1 MSPIIELKKG
11 LLKLNNH
18 SYGSIDELMKKIMKK
33 YNITAKELHY
43 GFREKNN
50 DKTPDEWI
58 KERKKMKTFN
68 EFITQVYS
76 VIEEGRGSR
85 GEDTKSSERL
95 SGYMGK
101 RAARNPKNTE
111 KYWGGVLRLKERS
124 PIGSKIIKSAK
135 DSIAKEK
142 TKLKT
147 EDIEMSNVIYEMRK
161 EDKVKG
167 KKKTPKEVEVTQRV
181 PGKVQKGDDGKWK
194 VTKPSTHT
202 TKRMSTSVHLGKF
215 RHGEIGSG
223 PGIQGGGHGG
233 AGMGYRQHLHGVG
246 GLHRGKKKRE
256 QPKRPETKL
265 NTYQRKREVSRSK
278 YLRQSG
284 QAPSGYYSALVGD
297 DAAEKIRQSAK
308 KSFGAASKKWSEAEK
323 SKPKKKTAKE
333 RMAAAAERLG
343 LKD

>member
-1 MSPIIELKKG
+1 MSPITELKQG

-18 SYGSIDELMKKIMKK
+18 SYDSIDNLMRKIMKK

-43 GFREKNN
+43 GFREENN

-68 EFITQVYS
+68 EFIDQVYS
-76 VIEEGRGSR
+76 TIEEGRGSR

-95 SGYMGK
+95 SSYIGK
-101 RAARNPKNTE
+101 RAARNPENID
-111 KYWGGVLRLKERS
+111 KYWSGVLRLKDRS
-124 PIGSKIIKSAK
+124 PVGSKIIRSAK

-142 TKLKT
+142 NKLKT
-147 EDIEMSNVIYEMRK
+147 EDIEMSNMIYEMRK

-167 KKKTPKEVEVTQRV
+167 KKKTPKEVEVSQRV
-181 PGKVQKGDDGKWK
+181 SGRVQKGDDGKWK
-194 VTKPSTHT
+194 VTKPSTYT
-202 TKRMSTSVHLGKF
+202 TKRMSNSVHLGKF
-215 RHGEIGSG
+215 KHGEIGFG
-223 PGIQGGGHGG
+223 PSVQGGGHGG
-233 AGMGYRQHLHGVG
+233 VGMGYRQHLHGVG

-256 QPKRPETKL
+256 QIKSPETKL
-265 NTYQRKREVSRSK
+265 NKYQRKREVSRSK

-284 QAPSGYYSALVGD
+284 QTSSGYSALIGD
-297 DAAEKIRQSAK
+297 DAAEKIRQNAK

-323 SKPKKKTAKE
+323 SKPKKKSAKD